1 MKTKS
6 FKRSLTHLISIMALA
21 WLMAC
26 GSFGDTKNGGAA
38 ASSAGSSTDPKTTVL
53 RAFQQLSTKSYR
65 LRETTTM
72 SGPGGQMTA
81 PRVMEFVPPN
91 RFHAILDSYETISIG
106 DAHFQKLNGQWSK
119 GAAAGRRGSNQAGS
133 QIRQA
138 IESGALVVSFVGS
151 DSVDGKPARLYQIAG
166 SMKFGDKD
174 LKGEY
179 KVWLSAA
186 EDWPLKVIAKS
197 EAPYNMESVLTYEQD
212 PSIRIEAPVP

>member
-1 MKTKS
+1 MFTVATAQNRTILGAKENLAMKTKS

-81 PRVMEFVPPN
+81 PRTMEFVPPN
-91 RFHAILDSYETISIG
+91 RFHAMLDSYETISI
-106 DAHFQKLNGQWSK
+106 
-119 GAAAGRRGSNQAGS
+119 
-133 QIRQA
+133 
-138 IESGALVVSFVGS
+138 
-151 DSVDGKPARLYQIAG
+151 
-166 SMKFGDKD
+166 
-174 LKGEY
+174 
-179 KVWLSAA
+179 
-186 EDWPLKVIAKS
+186 
-197 EAPYNMESVLTYEQD
+197 
-212 PSIRIEAPVP
+212 